1 MTKSDPRVTK
11 SDQEWS
17 GMEAEPKLRKKL
29 KIQKSDDMNRKS
41 EDMIRKS
48 EDMIWKSEAMIWK
61 SGEFDLRKFLIFRS
75 HSFGFQILK

>member
-29 KIQKSDDMNRKS
+29 KIQKS
-41 EDMIRKS
+41 
-48 EDMIWKSEAMIWK
+48 EDMIWKSEDKGCSWK
-61 SGEFDLRKFLIFRS
+61 SMKEGESDPC
-75 HSFGFQILK
+75 